1 MNERELL
8 AQKAAKVEAARAL
21 NTLAETEA
29 RDFTA
34 DEQTCWAALQSDI
47 QSLDGRIERARQLG
61 DPEAR
66 TPQAP
71 AVLRGPL
78 GDSFPKSVKAWMQSG
93 EVNTNLRDM
102 IVREGGREGIEIRAS
117 NDTDMNIGTAA
128 DGGDTVPTTWY
139 DQIIAKRS
147 EMSLPERLGVRRIP
161 GNGTTVYVPYDN
173 EADGE
178 FVTKAEATTFDR
190 DAPALAKATMTLAK
204 YTKYIELSD
213 ELMQDT
219 GVNLMA
225 FLTDWIARGQ
235 AKTMNQLLITAVGTS
250 GTAYKTTAASTALA
264 FGEVEA
270 VALNDTVA
278 DYLDDAGSVNWV
290 MRASTYNAV
299 ATIQTASPRMY
310 GVAQGVIGQ
319 NGQRELL
326 GYPVFY
332 SNKAAA
338 IASTAKVAYFGN
350 WNYVGWRE
358 GNGLVLLRDPYSA
371 ASSGQLRLWLYFR
384 TVFTV
389 LQADA
394 IGYLKMKT

>member
-8 AQKAAKVEAARAL
+8 AQKNAKVEEARKL
-21 NTLAETEA
+21 NAKAEAES

-34 DEQTCWAALQSDI
+34 EEQTQWDVLQNDI
-47 QSLDGRIERARQLG
+47 KSFDNRITRAQTI
-61 DPEAR
+61 PTVNE
-66 TPQAP
+66 PQVP
-71 AVLRGPL
+71 AVLKHARG
-78 GDSFPKSVKAWMQSG
+78 DNFPNAIKAWMQSG
-93 EVNTNLRDM
+93 DVSSDLRGM
-102 IVREGGREGIEIRAS
+102 VVRESGRDGIELRAS

-139 DQIIAKRS
+139 NQIIARRS
-147 EMSLPERLGVRRIP
+147 EMSLPDRLGLFKVP

-178 FVTKAEATTFDR
+178 FITKAEATTFDR
-190 DAPALAKATMTLAK
+190 DAPALAKATMTLVK

-225 FLTDWIARGQ
+225 FLTDWVARGQ
-235 AKTMNQLLITAVGTS
+235 AKTMNDLLLTAVGTG
-250 GTAYKTTAASTALA
+250 GTAFKTTAASTTLA
-264 FGEVEA
+264 FGEIEDT
-270 VALNDTVA
+270 ALNDTSA
-278 DYLDDAGSVNWV
+278 DYLDDSGSVSWV
-290 MRASTYNAV
+290 MRPSTYNAV
-299 ATIQTASPRMY
+299 AKIVSASPRMY
-310 GVAQGVIGQ
+310 GTAEGVIGQ
-319 NGQRELL
+319 NGQRGLL
-326 GYPVFY
+326 GYPVFF

-389 LQADA
+389 LQAGA